1 MDVQKYIPAGSSVHT
16 LATMQQTEVGRIVL
30 HALRV
35 EAERRNRVTRSNP
48 RINTEAVRD
57 DIRHKLGEIEGLEW
71 LERLQKAAMKALSGK
86 PAKQEERA

>member
-1 MDVQKYIPAGSSVHT
+1 MDVQRYIPAGSSVHT
-16 LATMQQTEVGRIVL
+16 LATMQQTEVGRTVL

-71 LERLQKAAMKALSGK
+71 LEMLQRAATESLGGK
-86 PAKQEERA
+86 SAKKEERT

>member
-30 HALRV
+30 HALRT
-35 EAERRNRVTRSNP
+35 EAERRNRVTRANP

-71 LERLQKAAMKALSGK
+71 LERLQKAAAESLSGR
-86 PAKQEERA
+86 PAKKEEGT